1 MTKENS
7 YVIDGK
13 RLQVRIQQEMQDAF
27 ACFLKWNGDE
37 NREIYYELFRCRLSS
52 LGTLL
57 EIQGNSVNERSTII
71 NYFKDFCVKK
81 CKLYNKC

>member
-7 YVIDGK
+7 YIIDGK
-13 RLQVRIQQEMQDAF
+13 HLQVRIQQEMQDALE
-27 ACFLKWNGDE
+27 CFLKWNGDKTKE
-37 NREIYYELFRCRLSS
+37 VYYELFRCHLAS

-71 NYFKDFCVKK
+71 NYFKDFCVEK
-81 CKLYNKC
+81 CKLHNKH